1 MRILYC
7 VTIWRPWCNKIAKKS
22 CHIPLLTVTV
32 QLTVNYLK
40 PHAVFQHALNTSTS
54 QDSAFTAWRHC
65 IQGWQLA
72 PEWAQN
78 NYKIFLLWNH
88 PSPCVLIN
96 MCYSVQLNFPIS
108 LTMTGFTN
116 WRQFE
121 FVEFKL
127 EFQMSHIL
135 SSWHCSFKRSVRPSS
150 LILLHVYLI
159 YTSMWCSKW
168 WQSSKTLWKTFIC
181 NSWVLQEYIYI
192 HDLFT
197 QRFLV
202 LPLIFSPKSFL
213 KLNLWFIILW
223 KSPFEDPSRSEFLIL
238 NPSYM

>member
-7 VTIWRPWCNKIAKKS
+7 VTIWRPWYNKIAKKS

-40 PHAVFQHALNTSTS
+40 PHVVFQHALNTSTS

-108 LTMTGFTN
+108 LTMTASLIDVN
-116 WRQFE
+116 
-121 FVEFKL
+121 L
-127 EFQMSHIL
+127 NLL
-135 SSWHCSFKRSVRPSS
+135 SSNLNFKCHTYSVHDIVPLKDQLDHLVWFYYMCTWYIQVCDVQSDGNRVK
-150 LILLHVYLI
+150 LFGRYLFV
-159 YTSMWCSKW
+159 T
-168 WQSSKTLWKTFIC
+168 
-181 NSWVLQEYIYI
+181 
-192 HDLFT
+192 H
-197 QRFLV
+197 
-202 LPLIFSPKSFL
+202 L
-213 KLNLWFIILW
+213 KLLCYI
-223 KSPFEDPSRSEFLIL
+223 DR
-238 NPSYM
+238 